1 MPMFKR
7 KKPREWHENVRESV
21 WPSSGFSRAAQY
33 YGYRITRIPG
43 SSHAIAAGLATG
55 VAVSFT
61 PLFGLHLLLS
71 FAIAW
76 VIRGSLLASAI
87 GTLIGNPWTFP
98 LILVLTY
105 QTGLRLLGWQETAS
119 IAEVLR
125 NFSLFDEP
133 FSTIGPVLLPLVV
146 GAVPYIVLSWILVYF
161 PTRRIIRARKRKI
174 EERAAM
180 RAATALHETG
190 E

>member
-1 MPMFKR
+1 MFKR

-21 WPSSGFSRAAQY
+21 WPSSGFRRTAQY

-76 VIRGSLLASAI
+76 VIRGSLLAAAI
-87 GTLIGNPWTFP
+87 GTLVGNPWTFP
-98 LILVLTY
+98 FILVVTY
-105 QTGLRLLGWQETAS
+105 QTGLGLLGREETAP

-125 NFSLFDEP
+125 NFGLFDDP
-133 FSTIGPVLLPLVV
+133 FGTLAPVLLPLVLGSLPFV
-146 GAVPYIVLSWILVYF
+146 VVSWIVVYF
-161 PTRRIIRARKRKI
+161 PTRKIIRARKRKI
-174 EERAAM
+174 EERAAL
-180 RAATALHETG
+180 RAARALHEAG